1 MTQANSRSVDLF
13 GVTLDASGTG
23 GAAQFLDVRTT
34 EGESLLGRRI
44 GRYQILRRLG
54 AGSMGVVYAAHD
66 PGLDRT
72 VAIKLL
78 PPTDIDISHH
88 ETRLRR
94 EAQALAR
101 VDHPNVVAVHDI
113 GIDAAGV
120 YVVMRLVDGV
130 TLAERMSDRRTTRR
144 QLLAMF
150 IDAGRG
156 LIAAHD
162 SEIVHRDFKPSNVLV
177 GHDDHVF
184 VGDFGLA
191 CSGDELAPYANEP
204 IFACGSSPRLC
215 ALYQELTSQ
224 GGIVG
229 TPYYMSPEQHR
240 GESATPRSDQFAFA
254 VSLWIALFSRH
265 PFGAHSHEAAMAL
278 ARMREDRVILPA
290 RSKLI
295 PSHLVKAL
303 VRALRHDPAER
314 WPSMRELVAELAPR
328 RFRWPWT

>member
-1 MTQANSRSVDLF
+1 VDLF
-13 GVTLDASGTG
+13 GVTLDATGTG
-23 GAAQFLDVRTT
+23 EAAHFLDVRTT

-78 PPTDIDISHH
+78 PPCDIDIGHH

-113 GIDAAGV
+113 GVDEAGF

-130 TLAERMSDRRTTRR
+130 TLGERMADRRTTRR

-150 IDAGRG
+150 LEAGRG
-156 LIAAHD
+156 LVAAHD

-177 GHDDHVF
+177 SHDDRVF

-204 IFACGSSPRLC
+204 IFAVGSSPHLRTS
-215 ALYQELTSQ
+215 ALYEELTSQ
-224 GGIVG
+224 CGIVG

-254 VSLWIALFSRH
+254 VSLWIALFARH
-265 PFGAHSHEAAMAL
+265 PFGAHSHEAATAL

-295 PSHLVKAL
+295 PNHVVKAL

-314 WPSMRELVAELAPR
+314 WPSMRELLAELER
-328 RFRWPWT
+328 RRLRWPWR

>member
-1 MTQANSRSVDLF
+1 MDLF
-13 GVTLDASGTG
+13 GVTLDASGRG
-23 GAAQFLDVRTT
+23 GAAHFLDVRTT

-66 PGLDRT
+66 PGLDRV

-78 PPTDIDISHH
+78 PPTDIDIGHH

-113 GIDAAGV
+113 GIDAAGF

-130 TLAERMSDRRTTRR
+130 TLAERMTDRRTKRR
-144 QLLAMF
+144 RLLAMF
-150 IDAGRG
+150 LDAGRG

-177 GHDDHVF
+177 GHDDRVF

-204 IFACGSSPRLC
+204 ILAVGSSPRLRLS

-240 GESATPRSDQFAFA
+240 GEPATPRSDQFAFA
-254 VSLWIALFSRH
+254 VSLWIALFRRH

-303 VRALRHDPAER
+303 VRGLRHDPAER
-314 WPSMRELVAELAPR
+314 WPSMRELVAELEPR
-328 RFRWPWT
+328 RFRWPWS